1 MEDGAKEDPAQHN
14 EPKFLSK
21 AGWLKK
27 APGRLLASYKDRYI
41 HVEKTEIVVYEN
53 EELQNCL
60 ERLDLENYD
69 KCHELKSPFTK
80 KQRLILIR
88 SPKSGNKVHDVKF
101 QAQTAEEKEAWIKAL
116 SDGIN
121 RAKNKVFDEVKVD
134 QGSNLEHVT
143 RSRPKG
149 NRNRRPP
156 TRIHMKEV
164 ALVSSDGILRL
175 DLDIEDAIMPNGA
188 HYVNVDGS
196 DTLKVPPSNTGEKP
210 LVPITEEEAQPDP
223 EVSQQKKVIKPP
235 MPPTKE
241 AKPSAAL
248 EDEAHKNDGSEKK
261 APKPPAST
269 LNEAKPCASPAEETT
284 DETKPEK
291 LSEMSSDASKK
302 AAPPPMPP
310 NKPSTCSWTSNLA
323 DASQSKP
330 HPPTPPSKEKKPS
343 HPTVEPGRQV
353 EGLSNEDN
361 ENEDSSVNKTSETT
375 MEIDETVQLISTE
388 ALPCVRDD
396 STEETV
402 NSNKKVMSDSGPQ
415 TPTESPR
422 KSPSPL
428 AKFKKKPDGLAESD
442 IQHTESHS
450 AMSHPKEGADY
461 TTSTSSVQ
469 SEDALPK
476 SEDPSVIV
484 SMNDSA
490 TDNLTSGPLLHQ
502 LSGEKKKKDEKSVD
516 SGQHSDDESDASGSQ
531 DTLVASNGVPR
542 GSRDAL
548 DVLDTSDIQSSVI
561 SKPAQVK
568 PKVFHRVKVEPTIP
582 LKPTTKVR
590 SASTADLL
598 SDSDADIQLK
608 ESGRPG
614 AGSAGS
620 PNDDVLNLETE
631 VALEME
637 KTSKLLSK
645 VSQDQGGSVEEGVP
659 RDLLAEAM
667 EKLKKAEHVLRE
679 VKKLKLTKNVRKSW

>member
-1 MEDGAKEDPAQHN
+1 SEETDIKGGARWPVTGAGEA
-14 EPKFLSK
+14 K

-53 EELQNCL
+53 EELQNCV

-164 ALVSSDGILRL
+164 C
-175 DLDIEDAIMPNGA
+175 
-188 HYVNVDGS
+188 
-196 DTLKVPPSNTGEKP
+196 
-210 LVPITEEEAQPDP
+210 
-223 EVSQQKKVIKPP
+223 
-235 MPPTKE
+235 
-241 AKPSAAL
+241 
-248 EDEAHKNDGSEKK
+248 

-343 HPTVEPGRQV
+343 HPTLEPGRQV

-542 GSRDAL
+542 GSHDAL
-548 DVLDTSDIQSSVI
+548 DVLDTSEHNIQSSVI
-561 SKPAQVK
+561 SKPTQVK
-568 PKVFHRVKVEPTIP
+568 PKVFHRMKVEPTIP